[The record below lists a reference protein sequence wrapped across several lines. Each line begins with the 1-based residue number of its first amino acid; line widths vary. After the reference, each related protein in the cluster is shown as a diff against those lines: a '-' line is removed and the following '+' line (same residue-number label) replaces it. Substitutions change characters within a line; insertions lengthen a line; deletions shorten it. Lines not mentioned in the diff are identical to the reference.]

1 MAGKEIRIS
10 NQIAKV
16 QTAKK
21 CISLMDKLKVADP
34 RHYAQLHAKGETS
47 ENGFKQNSLIQ
58 VIIQDYSNGT
68 GANNVKVS
76 FNLAPEQIQFF
87 LSRVQVGFLEF
98 EWQADKIFGEPDA
111 NGLCMAQQ
119 FRIKRSVYN
128 DRGQENRSPW
138 NVYVSNGRGV
148 KVQNANGGSY
158 MKGGSYKREASAFIQ
173 LTDMDFFMLMTRA
186 DAYIRAFERYA
197 ADKVLEKGLEMF
209 AESARNSGRGG
220 YGGNQYGQQNGYGG
234 YGGYG
239 GQYGQQD
246 RYGQGGFVAQ
256 APAATPTPVQ
266 GGFEAPPTPA
276 GYDRLP
282 TADEIMNGTF
292 GGQAQAPAST
302 PSQVQAP
309 ASTPGYG
316 GTYGQGYGQAAYGS
330 QYGRNG

>member
-209 AESARNSGRGG
+209 AESARNSNRGGYGG
-220 YGGNQYGQQNGYGG
+220 YGGNQYGQQNRYGEYGG
-234 YGGYG
+234 N
-239 GQYGQQD
+239 Q
-246 RYGQGGFVAQ
+246 YGQGGYVAQ

-282 TADEIMNGTF
+282 TADEIMNGAFAGPATA
-292 GGQAQAPAST
+292 QAPAQAPASM
-302 PSQVQAP
+302 
-309 ASTPGYG
+309 PGYG